1 MRINFGKLVLAPAIL
16 AAAALAATAASA
28 ETLKVPFSFT
38 AAGKVWPAGEY
49 TVLKDSRGGQ
59 VTMRNKETM
68 RSITF
73 LVGPGEPDPTDRHV
87 TLRFDENGDYHALRD
102 IQYGSKITSR
112 LDKNNRNM
120 EMEEIR
126 SSGR

>member
-1 MRINFGKLVLAPAIL
+1 MRITFGKLVLAPAIL

-59 VTMRNKETM
+59 VTMRSKDSLH
-68 RSITF
+68 SITF
-73 LVGPGEPDPTDRHV
+73 LIGPGEPDPNDRHV